1 MMTKI
6 MIVEDEEGLVDL
18 LTYNLER
25 QNYQTCVCCD
35 GKKVIAELKAQKPD
49 LVLMDWM
56 LPNISG
62 VELCHCM
69 RQNSGLKKIP
79 VIMLTARSDESDKVK
94 GLMEG
99 ADDYMTKPFS
109 IPELLARIQ
118 ALLRRTETNESA
130 TILEVGLL
138 KLDLEKK
145 QVFKKGKEM
154 HLGPTEFRLLTLFM
168 EQAGRVFSR
177 EELLK
182 KIWGKDIF
190 VEARTVDVHI
200 RRLRKNLKDTDNT
213 LIRTVRSSGYGLMV

>member
-1 MMTKI
+1 
-6 MIVEDEEGLVDL
+6 
-18 LTYNLER
+18 
-25 QNYQTCVCCD
+25 
-35 GKKVIAELKAQKPD
+35 
-49 LVLMDWM
+49 
-56 LPNISG
+56 
-62 VELCHCM
+62 
-69 RQNSGLKKIP
+69 
-79 VIMLTARSDESDKVK
+79 MLTARSDESDKVK